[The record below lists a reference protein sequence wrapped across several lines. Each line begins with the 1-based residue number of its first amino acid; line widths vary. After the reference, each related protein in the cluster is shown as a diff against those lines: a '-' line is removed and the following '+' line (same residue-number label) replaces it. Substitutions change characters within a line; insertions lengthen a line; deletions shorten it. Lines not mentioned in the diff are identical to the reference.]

1 MKNINENELRN
12 YILKKLQESSF
23 DDLELG
29 DAMRAAEE
37 DMKNSGENFT
47 PLGAS
52 KFEKDPKFKEKFT
65 AALNR
70 ANLELPSDEKEI
82 KDLAQTMKN
91 RKSHEEKF
99 GVGSLIG
106 AGSLNETEIEHI
118 KDANGKA
125 IKLGSQVQHE
135 NGAIGYVK
143 SFMVGDDKNMLVKV
157 NWVGSK
163 KAEPIVSPEKIIVK
177 QKEKSLEELNKSTYN
192 NAAAGA
198 LGKGDKDLALDFLSH
213 SNEMGIEDD
222 KEAYEASRYMF
233 FSNLQQI
240 RRQAGLILDMD
251 ESEIQE
257 ILENGHDWAQDHIAT
272 AKESIDQVF
281 DFLMNET
288 SSGDMWKY
296 VDLEDREDEEGI
308 EEGIGLSHTVG
319 KGTNEKPVNYP
330 EELMRESIKNALSE
344 AFANYTS
351 TSANARPVSF
361 SKATLPKQ
369 HSTLSA
375 WIQKKYP
382 NVIVKMDMPAKTVDK
397 KNPDALK
404 PSVYLW
410 IPTNNQNVISVEY
423 RNVPN
428 AVKTAKLQTTEIL
441 KAYPTLVV
449 ADPLKAYPKDATQA
463 TYSLKLKPE
472 ESKGA
477 TPSTTAKPAAT
488 TAKPALAE
496 SFMKEDE
503 HHTLSFADKI
513 KLWAKGISEE
523 KALENLNAG
532 IPMDWPGS
540 IEGYYD
546 REESRGNYSGTNE
559 GLEEDMD
566 KTDYSFNKAQLDYE
580 TQEDFN
586 KEVYYVIDNEFN
598 QTNYPDLVG
607 KTFDTPPSYAEVEVK
622 KQGEIEESSS
632 DSLTNKHSKNAKPN
646 ASHLQ
651 EGIDNDRYEQVVFL
665 QDNEADHALNILMQD
680 GEDEAMDYLM
690 QWHELG
696 NHMTSKETGFGSS
709 DKTYERDGYTMA
721 WNPSL
726 GYISLVHDLDS
737 SIDEDSQRKRHTAGQ
752 IGKVSK
758 NIPLGQNAPHSDS
771 AEGL

>member
-65 AALNR
+65 DALNR

-82 KDLAQTMKN
+82 EDLAQTMKD
-91 RKSHEEKF
+91 RESHEEKF

-125 IKLGSQVQHE
+125 IKLGSQVQLKSP
-135 NGAIGYVK
+135 IGYVER
-143 SFMVGDDKNMLVKV
+143 FMVGDDKNMLVKV

-222 KEAYEASRYMF
+222 RETEETSRYMF

-288 SSGDMWKY
+288 SSGDMWKS

-361 SKATLPKQ
+361 SKATLKNQ

-382 NVIVKMDMPAKTVDK
+382 NIIVKMEMPAQTVGK

-410 IPTNNQNVISVEY
+410 IPTNNQNIISVEY

-428 AVKTAKLQTTEIL
+428 AVNTAKLQTTEIL
-441 KAYPTLVV
+441 KTYPTLVV

-559 GLEEDMD
+559 GLEEVD
-566 KTDYSFNKAQLDYE
+566 E

-586 KEVYYVIDNEFN
+586 KEAYYVISNEFN
-598 QTNYPDLVG
+598 RASYPDLVG
-607 KTFDTPPSYAEVEVK
+607 KTFPEKPADDVDVK
-622 KQGEIEESSS
+622 KMGESSS

-646 ASHLQ
+646 ASHLK
-651 EGIDNDRYEQVVFL
+651 EGVDNDRYEQDNDRYEQVVFL
-665 QDNEADHALNILMQD
+665 QDHKADHALNILMQD
-680 GEDEAMDYLM
+680 GEDEAMNYLI
-690 QWHELG
+690 QWHEPG
-696 NHMTSKETGFGSS
+696 NHMTSEEIGFGSS

>member
-1 MKNINENELRN
+1 MKNINESELRN
-12 YILKKLQESSF
+12 YIFKKLQESYFDELEF
-23 DDLELG
+23 DDK
-29 DAMRAAEE
+29 AMKAAMS
-37 DMKNSGENFT
+37 DINASGEEFEE
-47 PLGAS
+47 LGAS
-52 KFEKDPKFKEKFT
+52 KFEKDPKFKEKFKS
-65 AALNR
+65 ALNR
-70 ANLELPSDEKEI
+70 ANLELPSDEEEVEN
-82 KDLAQTMKN
+82 LAQMMKN

-99 GVGSLIG
+99 GVGSL
-106 AGSLNETEIEHI
+106 NEIE
-118 KDANGKA
+118 DADGKS
-125 IKLGSQVQHE
+125 IKLNSQVQHE
-135 NGAIGYVK
+135 NGATGYVER
-143 SFMVGDDKNMLVKV
+143 FMVGDDKNMLVKV

-163 KAEPIVSPEKIIVK
+163 KAEPIVSPEEIIVI
-177 QKEKSLEELNKSTYN
+177 QKEKSLDELNKSTYN

-213 SNEMGIEDD
+213 SNEMGMEDD
-222 KEAYEASRYMF
+222 KEAYESSRYMF

-240 RRQAGLILDMD
+240 RRQAGLLLDMD
-251 ESEIQE
+251 EDEIQE

-272 AKESIDQVF
+272 SKESIDQVF

-288 SSGDMWKY
+288 QSGDMWKS
-296 VDLEDREDEEGI
+296 VDVENREDDEEDEEGI
-308 EEGIGLSHTVG
+308 EEGMGLSHTVG

-330 EELMRESIKNALSE
+330 EELMRESIKNALIE

-351 TSANARPVSF
+351 TSANSRPVSF
-361 SKATLPKQ
+361 SKATLTKQ

-382 NVIVKMDMPAKTVDK
+382 NTIVKMEMPTKTVDK

-428 AVKTAKLQTTEIL
+428 AVNTAKLQTTEIL

-449 ADPLKAYPKDATQA
+449 ADPLKVGKDATQA
-463 TYSLKLKPE
+463 TYSLTLKPE

-477 TPSTTAKPAAT
+477 TPAT

-503 HHTLSFADKI
+503 HHTLSFLDKI
-513 KLWAKGISEE
+513 KLKLAGVSEE
-523 KALENLNAG
+523 KALENLNNG
-532 IPMDWPGS
+532 LPIDWTGS
-540 IEGYYD
+540 KEGYYD

-559 GLEEDMD
+559 GLEDMD
-566 KTDYSFNKAQLDYE
+566 KTDYNFNKAQLDYE
-580 TQEDFN
+580 TKEDFN

-622 KQGEIEESSS
+622 KQGEIDESSS
-632 DSLTNKHSKNAKPN
+632 DSLLNKHGKNAKPDV
-646 ASHLQ
+646 AHLQ

-665 QDNEADHALNILMQD
+665 QDHEADYALNILKQD
-680 GEDEAMDYLM
+680 GEDDAMDYLM
-690 QWHELG
+690 QWHQVG
-696 NHMTSKETGFGSS
+696 NHETSEDAGFGSS

-752 IGKVSK
+752 LGKVSK

-771 AEGL
+771 TEGL

>member
-1 MKNINENELRN
+1 MKNINESELRN
-12 YILKKLQESSF
+12 YIFKKLQESYF
-23 DDLELG
+23 DDLEF
-29 DAMRAAEE
+29 DDEAMKAAMS
-37 DMKNSGENFT
+37 DINASGEEFEE
-47 PLGAS
+47 LGAS

-70 ANLELPSDEKEI
+70 ANLELPSDEDEVERLANMM
-82 KDLAQTMKN
+82 KD

-99 GVGSLIG
+99 GVGSL
-106 AGSLNETEIEHI
+106 NEIEVEHI

-125 IKLGSQVQHE
+125 IKLKSQVQLKSP
-135 NGAIGYVK
+135 IGYVER
-143 SFMVGDDKNMLVKV
+143 FMVGDDKNMLVKV

-163 KAEPIVSPEKIIVK
+163 KAESIVSPEEIIVK
-177 QKEKSLEELNKSTYN
+177 ES
-192 NAAAGA
+192 AMM
-198 LGKGDKDLALDFLSH
+198 
-213 SNEMGIEDD
+213 NE
-222 KEAYEASRYMF
+222 EAYEASRYMF

-281 DFLMNET
+281 DFIMNET
-288 SSGDMWKY
+288 KSGDMWKS

-308 EEGIGLSHTVG
+308 EEGMGLSHTVG

-351 TSANARPVSF
+351 TSANAKPVSF
-361 SKATLPKQ
+361 SKATLTKQ

-382 NVIVKMDMPAKTVDK
+382 NTIVKMEMPAKTVDK

-428 AVKTAKLQTTEIL
+428 AVNTAKLQTTEIL

-449 ADPLKAYPKDATQA
+449 ADPLKVGKDATQA
-463 TYSLKLKPE
+463 TYSLTLKPE
-472 ESKGA
+472 ESKSTA
-477 TPSTTAKPAAT
+477 PSTA
-488 TAKPALAE
+488 AKPALAE

-503 HHTLSFADKI
+503 HHTLSFLDKI
-513 KLWAKGISEE
+513 KLKLAGVSEE
-523 KALENLNAG
+523 KALENLNNG
-532 IPMDWPGS
+532 LPIDWTGS
-540 IEGYYD
+540 KEGFYD
-546 REESRGNYSGTNE
+546 REESRGSYSGTNE

-566 KTDYSFNKAQLDYE
+566 KTDYYFNKAQLDYE

-622 KQGEIEESSS
+622 KQGEIDESSS
-632 DSLTNKHSKNAKPN
+632 DSLANKHGQNAKPN
-646 ASHLQ
+646 ASHLK
-651 EGIDNDRYEQVVFL
+651 EGVDNDRYEQVVFL
-665 QDNEADHALNILMQD
+665 QDHEADHALNILMQD
-680 GEDEAMDYLM
+680 GEDDAMDYLM
-690 QWHELG
+690 QWHQPG
-696 NHMTSKETGFGSS
+696 NHMTSEDAGFGSS
-709 DKTYERDGYTMA
+709 DKTFERDGYTMA
-721 WNPSL
+721 WNTSL

-752 IGKVSK
+752 LGKVSK

-771 AEGL
+771 AEEI

>member
-12 YILKKLQESSF
+12 YIFKKLQESYFDESDF
-23 DDLELG
+23 DDE
-29 DAMRAAEE
+29 AMKAAMS
-37 DMKNSGENFT
+37 DMEASGEEFEE
-47 PLGAS
+47 LGAS
-52 KFEKDPKFKEKFT
+52 KFENDPKFKEKFT
-65 AALNR
+65 TALNR

-82 KDLAQTMKN
+82 EDLANMIRK
-91 RKSHEEKF
+91 RKSHEEMF
-99 GVGSLIG
+99 G
-106 AGSLNETEIEHI
+106 AGSLNETEIEHV

-125 IKLGSQVQHE
+125 IKLKSQVQHE
-135 NGAIGYVK
+135 NGATGYVER
-143 SFMVGDDKNMLVKV
+143 FMAGDDKNMLVKV

-163 KAEPIVSPEKIIVK
+163 KAEPIVSPEEIIVK
-177 QKEKSLEELNKSTYN
+177 QKEKSLDELNKSTYN
-192 NAAAGA
+192 NAAVGA

-288 SSGDMWKY
+288 SDEEY
-296 VDLEDREDEEGI
+296 HEDEEDI
-308 EEGIGLSHTVG
+308 EEGIGHSFTVG
-319 KGTNEKPVNYP
+319 MNKNEKPVNYP
-330 EELMRESIKNALSE
+330 EDLMRGSIKKALSE
-344 AFANYTS
+344 VFDKYTS
-351 TSANARPVSF
+351 TTATSGQF
-361 SKATLPKQ
+361 SKGGAFKKQSSLPIDNLSKWMGDTLIDKNKFIIKQEMPPKTIDNK
-369 HSTLSA
+369 S
-375 WIQKKYP
+375 
-382 NVIVKMDMPAKTVDK
+382 
-397 KNPDALK
+397 PDAKK
-404 PSVYLW
+404 PTVYIW
-410 IPTNNQNVISVEY
+410 IPTNNPNAINVEY
-423 RNVPN
+423 RNITN
-428 AVKTAKLQTTEIL
+428 ALNYITTSKHIDKIL
-441 KAYPTLVV
+441 KKFDKLGVLVQ
-449 ADPLKAYPKDATQA
+449 LTKGKDATQA
-463 TYSLKLKPE
+463 TFSLAMKAAEANPV
-472 ESKGA
+472 A
-477 TPSTTAKPAAT
+477 TPSTTAKP
-488 TAKPALAE
+488 AKPALAE

-503 HHTLSFADKI
+503 HFKLSFLDKI
-513 KLWAKGISEE
+513 KLKLAGVSEDQ
-523 KALENLNAG
+523 AIENLNNG
-532 IPMDWPGS
+532 LPMEWTGS
-540 IEGYYD
+540 KEGFYD

-559 GLEEDMD
+559 GLEEMD
-566 KTDYSFNKAQLDYE
+566 KTDYNFNKAQLDYE

-622 KQGEIEESSS
+622 KQGEIDESSS
-632 DSLTNKHSKNAKPN
+632 DSLLNKHGKNAKPDV
-646 ASHLQ
+646 AHLQ
-651 EGIDNDRYEQVVFL
+651 EGIDEDRYEQVVFL
-665 QDNEADHALNILMQD
+665 QDHEADHALNILMQD

-690 QWHELG
+690 QWHEPG
-696 NHMTSKETGFGSS
+696 NHMASEETGFGSS

-726 GYISLVHDLDS
+726 GYISLVHNLDS

>member
-1 MKNINENELRN
+1 MKNINESELRN
-12 YILKKLQESSF
+12 YIFKKLQESYF
-23 DDLELG
+23 DDLEF
-29 DAMRAAEE
+29 DDEAMKAAMS
-37 DMKNSGENFT
+37 DINASGEEFEE
-47 PLGAS
+47 LGAS

-70 ANLELPSDEKEI
+70 ANLELPSDEDEVERLANMM
-82 KDLAQTMKN
+82 KD

-99 GVGSLIG
+99 GV
-106 AGSLNETEIEHI
+106 GSLNETEIEHI
-118 KDANGKA
+118 KDADGKA
-125 IKLGSQVQHE
+125 IKLGSQVQLKSP
-135 NGAIGYVK
+135 IGYVER
-143 SFMVGDDKNMLVKV
+143 FMVGDDKNMLVKV
-157 NWVGSK
+157 NWTQDPGAK
-163 KAEPIVSPEKIIVK
+163 KLDAIVDPKALLVK
-177 QKEKSLEELNKSTYN
+177 EETMEELNKSTYN

-198 LGKGDKDLALDFLSH
+198 LDKGNKDLALDFLSH

-222 KEAYEASRYMF
+222 KETEETSRYMF

-240 RRQAGLILDMD
+240 RRQAGLILDMN

-281 DFLMNET
+281 DFIMNET
-288 SSGDMWKY
+288 KNGDMWKS

-308 EEGIGLSHTVG
+308 EEGMGLSHTVG

-330 EELMRESIKNALSE
+330 EELMRESIKNALGE
-344 AFANYTS
+344 VFGQFTS

-361 SKATLPKQ
+361 SKATLTKQ

-375 WIQKKYP
+375 WIQKNYP
-382 NVIVKMDMPAKTVDK
+382 NTIVKMEMPAKTIDK

-410 IPTNNQNVISVEY
+410 IPTNNQNAISVEY

-428 AVKTAKLQTTEIL
+428 AVNTAKLQTTEIL

-449 ADPLKAYPKDATQA
+449 ADPLKVGKDATQA
-463 TYSLKLKPE
+463 TYSLTLKPE
-472 ESKGA
+472 ESKNTA
-477 TPSTTAKPAAT
+477 PST

-503 HHTLSFADKI
+503 HHTLSFLDKI
-513 KLWAKGISEE
+513 KLKLAGVSEE
-523 KALENLNAG
+523 KALENLNNG
-532 IPMDWPGS
+532 LPIDWTGS
-540 IEGYYD
+540 LEGYHD
-546 REESRGNYSGTNE
+546 RKEPRGNYSGTNE

-566 KTDYSFNKAQLDYE
+566 KTDYYFNKAQLDYE

-632 DSLTNKHSKNAKPN
+632 DSLINKHGANAKPDVEY
-646 ASHLQ
+646 LK
-651 EGIDNDRYEQVVFL
+651 EGVDNDRYEQVIYL
-665 QDNEADHALNILMQD
+665 QDHEADHALNILMQD

-690 QWHELG
+690 QWHQPG
-696 NHMTSKETGFGSS
+696 NHETSEETGFGSS
-709 DKTYERDGYTMA
+709 DKTYERDGYIMA

-737 SIDEDSQRKRHTAGQ
+737 SIDEDSQRKRHTVGQ
-752 IGKVSK
+752 LGKVSK